1 MTKNS
6 PTLFVNQ
13 LIVRDY
19 NNRIIYNE
27 SFHFGVNIIRGKNS
41 SGKSTIS
48 NFIFYIL
55 GGAFNNWT
63 SESNKCKDIIAE
75 VLINEAVY
83 TLKREIG
90 TSPLT
95 PLQIYWGHYETSKSD
110 SFGWKVFPY
119 KQTENL
125 ISFSNAL
132 FNALDFPEVK
142 GDLDSNITMHQ
153 ILRLLYIDQETHPQ
167 SLFRF
172 ENFDPPL
179 TRKTVS
185 EILLG
190 IYDDSLYS
198 DRISL
203 RDSEKD
209 LDIKEREHKNLINII
224 THSGLSANRVKIE
237 KELKSTKESLQNT
250 NQEIQNLRVAQTIKT
265 TKRTETNTEKIK
277 TELSGQKGKV
287 NFTISKINQYDLEI
301 ADSKQFIST
310 LEKRIT
316 ELNNSIQTRQF
327 IGDLTLTHC
336 PQCLSELKNDIGESH
351 CKLCK
356 QPTEEE
362 TEKAN
367 ARRLLQ
373 EMQLQVKESYKLLNQ
388 KERVYTELQGEM
400 PSLIERMRFLQ
411 KELDLSIE
419 DPQSTRDE
427 KIDNLLI
434 SKGFIESKIENL
446 SNQMKMVELVEK
458 LKLEISELTSKVTQ
472 IKLNISE
479 KEKDQKIKLSLVMN
493 KIKEITLNIL
503 RKDLPRQDEFRT
515 GKVIEVDFLK
525 DTFSLDGGNNFSASS
540 KTYFKNAVLFSI
552 FFCSLEFDFMRYPRF
567 ILCDNME
574 DKGMEKER
582 TQNFQEIITELSNE
596 YLNKGKSHQ
605 IIFTTS
611 MISDNLNNTE
621 YCVGEYYDTDNKTL
635 KI

>member
-1 MTKNS
+1 MIKNS
-6 PTLFVNQ
+6 PSLFISQ
-13 LIVRDY
+13 LVVRDY
-19 NNRIIYNE
+19 DNKVVYNE
-27 SFHFGVNIIRGKNS
+27 SFHQGVNIIRGKNS

-63 SESNKCKDIIAE
+63 SEAKKCKDITAE
-75 VLINEAVY
+75 ILINEAVY

-95 PLQIYWGHYETSKSD
+95 PLQIYWGNYENSKSD

-125 ISFSNAL
+125 VSFSNAL
-132 FNALDFPEVK
+132 FNALDFPQVK

-198 DRISL
+198 DRILL
-203 RDSEKD
+203 RDSEKELD
-209 LDIKEREHKNLINII
+209 LKEREHKNLINII
-224 THSGLSANRVKIE
+224 THSGLSANRGSIE
-237 KELKSTKESLQNT
+237 KELTSTKERLQNA
-250 NQEIQNLRVAQTIKT
+250 NQEIQNLREAQTIKT

-277 TELSGQKGKV
+277 TELSEQKGKV

-301 ADSKQFIST
+301 ADSKQFIAT
-310 LEKRIT
+310 LEKRIN

-336 PQCLSELKNDIGESH
+336 PQCLSELKNDIGENH

-362 TEKAN
+362 IEKAN

-373 EMQLQVKESYKLLNQ
+373 EMQLQVKESYKLLEQ
-388 KERVYTELQGEM
+388 KERVYTELQGEI
-400 PSLIERMRFLQ
+400 PSLTERMRFLQ

-419 DPQSTRDE
+419 NPQSTRDE
-427 KIDNLLI
+427 KIDNFLV
-434 SKGFIESKIENL
+434 SKGFIESKIESL

-458 LKLEISELTSKVTQ
+458 LKSEISELTSKVKSL
-472 IKLNISE
+472 KLNISE
-479 KEKDQKIKLSLVMN
+479 KEQDQKVKITSVMN
-493 KIKEITLNIL
+493 KIKQITLNIL
-503 RKDLPRQDEFRT
+503 RKDLPRQDEFKT
-515 GKVIEVDFLK
+515 GQIIEVDFLK

-552 FFCSLEFDFMRYPRF
+552 FFSSLEFDFMRHPRF
-567 ILCDNME
+567 ILCDNIE

-582 TQNFQEIITELSNE
+582 TQNFQEIITDLSNE
-596 YLNKGKSHQ
+596 YLEKGKYHQ

-611 MISDNLNNTE
+611 MVSDKLNGTKF
-621 YCVGEYYDTDNKTL
+621 CVGEYYNTDNKTL

>member
-6 PTLFVNQ
+6 PTLFINQ

-19 NNRIIYNE
+19 SNKVVYQE
-27 SFHFGVNIIRGKNS
+27 TFHLGVNIIRGKNS

-63 SESNKCKDIIAE
+63 SEANKCKDITAE
-75 VLINEAVY
+75 VLINEAFY

-90 TSPLT
+90 ASPLT
-95 PLQIYWGHYETSKSD
+95 PLQIYWGNYETSKSD

-125 ISFSNAL
+125 VSFSNAL
-132 FNALDFPEVK
+132 FNALDLPEVK

-179 TRKTVS
+179 TRKTIS

-198 DRISL
+198 DRISF

-209 LDIKEREHKNLINII
+209 LELKEREHKNLINII
-224 THSGLSANRVKIE
+224 THSGLSANRDAIE
-237 KELKSTKESLQNT
+237 KELTSAKESLQNA
-250 NQEIQNLRVAQTIKT
+250 NQEIQNLRVAQSIKT
-265 TKRTETNTEKIK
+265 SKRTETNTEKIK
-277 TELSGQKGKV
+277 TELSEQKGKV
-287 NFTISKINQYDLEI
+287 NFTVSKINQYDLEI
-301 ADSKQFIST
+301 ADSKQFIAT
-310 LEKRIT
+310 LEKRIN

-336 PQCLSELKNDIGESH
+336 PQCLSELKNDIGENH

-373 EMQLQVKESYKLLNQ
+373 EMQLQVKESYKLLDQ

-427 KIDNLLI
+427 KIDNLLV

-458 LKLEISELTSKVTQ
+458 LKLEISELTAKVKSL
-472 IKLNISE
+472 KLNILE
-479 KEKDQKIKLSLVMN
+479 KNV
-493 KIKEITLNIL
+493 
-503 RKDLPRQDEFRT
+503 T
-515 GKVIEVDFLK
+515 G
-525 DTFSLDGGNNFSASS
+525 A
-540 KTYFKNAVLFSI
+540 
-552 FFCSLEFDFMRYPRF
+552 
-567 ILCDNME
+567 
-574 DKGMEKER
+574 
-582 TQNFQEIITELSNE
+582 Q
-596 YLNKGKSHQ
+596 
-605 IIFTTS
+605 
-611 MISDNLNNTE
+611 
-621 YCVGEYYDTDNKTL
+621 
-635 KI
+635 

>member
-6 PTLFVNQ
+6 PTLFINQ
-13 LIVRDY
+13 LIIRDY
-19 NNRIIYNE
+19 NNKIVYQE
-27 SFHFGVNIIRGKNS
+27 SFHQGINIIRGKNS

-63 SESNKCKDIIAE
+63 SEAVKCKDVTAE
-75 VLINEAVY
+75 ILINEAIY
-83 TLKREIG
+83 TLRREIG

-95 PLQIYWGHYETSKSD
+95 PLQIYWGNYETSKSD
-110 SFGWKVFPY
+110 TYGWKLFPY

-209 LDIKEREHKNLINII
+209 LELKEREHKNLINII
-224 THSGLSANRVKIE
+224 THSGLSANRINIE
-237 KELKSTKESLQNT
+237 KELTSTKENLKNA
-250 NQEIQNLRVAQTIKT
+250 NQEIHNLRVAQTIKT
-265 TKRTETNTEKIK
+265 TKKTETNTEKIK
-277 TELSGQKGKV
+277 AELSEQKAKV
-287 NFTISKINQYDLEI
+287 NQTISKINQYDLEI
-301 ADSKQFIST
+301 ADSKQFIAT
-310 LEKRIT
+310 LEKRID

-336 PQCLSELKNDIGESH
+336 PQCLSELKNDIEENH

-356 QPTEEE
+356 QPLEEE
-362 TEKAN
+362 AEKAN

-373 EMQLQVKESYKLLNQ
+373 EMQLQVKESYKLLDQ
-388 KERVYTELQGEM
+388 KERIYTELQGEI
-400 PSLIERMRFLQ
+400 PILTERMRFLQ

-419 DPQSTRDE
+419 NPQSTRDE
-427 KIDNLLI
+427 RIDNLLI
-434 SKGFIESKIENL
+434 SKGFIESKIESL

-458 LKLEISELTSKVTQ
+458 LKSEISELTAKVKSL
-472 IKLNISE
+472 KLNISE
-479 KEKDQKIKLSLVMN
+479 KENDQKAKISLVTN
-493 KIKEITLNIL
+493 RIKEITIYIL
-503 RKDLPRQDEFRT
+503 RKDLPRQDEFRF

-525 DTFSLDGGNNFSASS
+525 DSFSLDGGNNFSASS

-582 TQNFQEIITELSNE
+582 TQNFQEIITDLSNE
-596 YLNKGKSHQ
+596 YLNNGKSHQ

-611 MISDNLNNTE
+611 MVSDKLNNTE
-621 YCVGEYYDTDNKTL
+621 LCVGEYYNTENKTL